1 MHCFRVRFETDG
13 VQLYVEQVSSD
24 LVQRWVRAA
33 LRGLLSN
40 PAYLGQVYANRLR
53 TRPAERRRSALL
65 PAGRGSGGKRLADRA
80 EWIPVASIPAII
92 AVEEFDRARDR
103 LAYNQRMARR
113 NNRVH
118 QYLLRGLVSCGCCRR
133 GCTGR
138 HMPPG
143 YDYYLCRTKTQMRL
157 MVPGERCAARYI
169 PARPLEDLVW
179 QDLCEVLNNPEIITH
194 AMERARGGHWL
205 PQSPSGIIC

>member
-1 MHCFRVRFETDG
+1 MQYLARFG
-13 VQLYVEQVSSD
+13 IASARGRRCWS
-24 LVQRWVRAA
+24 ASA
-33 LRGLLSN
+33 LRGLLNN
-40 PAYLGQVYANRLR
+40 PAYLGSVYANHLR
-53 TRPAERRRSALL
+53 SRPAERRRSALL
-65 PAGRGSGGKRLADRA
+65 PQGRSDGGNRLADAA
-80 EWIPVASIPAII
+80 EWIAVASIPAIV
-92 AVEEFDRARDR
+92 AVEQFDRARDR

-138 HMPPG
+138 HMQPG

-157 MVPGERCAARYI
+157 MVPGERCSARYI
-169 PARPLEDLVW
+169 PARVLKDLVW
-179 QDLCEVLNNPEIITH
+179 RDLCEVLTTPEIVTQ

-205 PQSPSGIIC
+205 PQEIQARQASTTWAL